1 MARSVISRP
10 SKLWQEPVL
19 HHEGWERRQ
28 CRYLRCLPL
37 LALWCAVATA
47 PASAQ
52 DAALGANLQG
62 LLDFARASSAEL
74 STMRHEA
81 DAAAQRITSAGALP
95 DPVVRVELMNINN
108 YGSDSAPNLLPAR
121 VGETR
126 YTLMQ
131 ALPGWGK
138 RDLRR
143 DLAAADAAQAGAR
156 VGTTWAELA
165 ARIKTSYAE
174 AYRAGSNA
182 RLTRE
187 LLELMRSLEQVALA
201 RYAAGLSAQ
210 QDAIR
215 AQLEQTA
222 MRTELIMFE
231 QEKRQLQARLNAL
244 IGRDAA
250 APLAD
255 AQQLRTLPT
264 LTAADAPALTQRTQ
278 AGNAQ
283 LQAEAARLA
292 SAQKS
297 RELTARNRYPDFQ
310 VGVFPTQ
317 MRSRITSWGLMFEM
331 NIPLQQESRRAQERE
346 ADSMVSAALARSEA
360 MAQQLRGEL
369 AASLFAFDAARRT
382 HTLLRT
388 ELLPQSQLSLQS
400 ARAAYES
407 GKVDFATLLEAQR
420 QIRRAHQE
428 LLKSEVEAQLRLADI
443 ERLVGDDL

>member
-1 MARSVISRP
+1 MSDNRTQTRASECAGRASR
-10 SKLWQEPVL
+10 
-19 HHEGWERRQ
+19 G
-28 CRYLRCLPL
+28 LPWL
-37 LALWCAVATA
+37 CPLALCAACVALPVA
-47 PASAQ
+47 AQ
-52 DAALGANLQG
+52 DTTLGANLQG
-62 LLDFARASSAEL
+62 LLDFARTSSAEL

-81 DAAAQRITSAGALP
+81 DAAAQRITSATALP

-108 YGSDSAPNLLPAR
+108 YGSDSSPNLLPAR

-165 ARIKTSYAE
+165 ARIKTSFAE
-174 AYRAGSNA
+174 SYRASSNA
-182 RLTRE
+182 RLTLE
-187 LLELMRSLEQVALA
+187 LIDLMRSLEQVALA
-201 RYAAGLSAQ
+201 RYASGLGTQ

-222 MRTELIMFE
+222 MRSELIMFE
-231 QEKRQLQARLNAL
+231 QEKRQLHARLNAL
-244 IGRDAA
+244 LGRDAA
-250 APLAD
+250 ASLAE
-255 AQQLRTLPT
+255 AQQLRALPT

-297 RELTARNRYPDFQ
+297 RELVERNRTPDFQ

-317 MRSRITSWGLMFEM
+317 MRSRVTSWGLMFEM
-331 NIPLQQESRRAQERE
+331 NIPLQKESRRAQERE
-346 ADSMVSAALARSEA
+346 AELMVSAALARSEA
-360 MAQQLRGEL
+360 LAQQLRGEL
-369 AASLFAFDAARRT
+369 TANLFAFDAARRT
-382 HTLLRT
+382 HALLRT

-400 ARAAYES
+400 ARAGYES
-407 GKVDFATLLEAQR
+407 GKVDFASLLEAQR
-420 QIRRAHQE
+420 QIRRARQE

-443 ERLVGDDL
+443 ERLVGDEL

>member
-1 MARSVISRP
+1 MSNCRCPDHASVRAWRACRSLS
-10 SKLWQEPVL
+10 W
-19 HHEGWERRQ
+19 
-28 CRYLRCLPL
+28 LRL
-37 LALWCAVATA
+37 LALCAACAAAPVA
-47 PASAQ
+47 AQ
-52 DAALGANLQG
+52 DAALGSNLQG
-62 LLDFARASSAEL
+62 LLDYARANSNEL
-74 STMRHEA
+74 GAMRHEA
-81 DAAAQRITSAGALP
+81 DAAAQRVTPAAALP

-108 YGSDSAPNLLPAR
+108 YGSDAAPNLLPAR

-138 RDLRR
+138 RELRR

-174 AYRAGSNA
+174 AYRASANA

-201 RYAAGLSAQ
+201 RYASGLVPQ
-210 QDAIR
+210 QDAVR

-231 QEKRQLQARLNAL
+231 QEKRQLDARLNAL
-244 IGRDAA
+244 LGRDAA
-250 APLAD
+250 AALAE
-255 AQQLRTLPT
+255 AQQLRSLPV
-264 LTAADAPALTQRTQ
+264 LSMADATSLAARTR

-283 LQAEAARLA
+283 NQAEAARLA
-292 SAQKS
+292 SAQKG
-297 RELTARNRYPDFQ
+297 RELILQNRYPDFQ

-317 MRSRITSWGLMFEM
+317 MRSRVTTWGLMFEM
-331 NIPLQQESRRAQERE
+331 NIPLQKESRRAQERE
-346 ADSMVSAALARSEA
+346 AELMVSAALARSEA
-360 MAQQLRGEL
+360 LAQQLRGEL
-369 AASLFAFDAARRT
+369 AANLVAFDAARRT
-382 HTLLRT
+382 HTLQRT

-407 GKVDFATLLEAQR
+407 GKVDFATLLDAQR
-420 QIRRAHQE
+420 QIRRARQE

-443 ERLVGDDL
+443 ERVVGDDL